1 MNRGAFKFVLAKD
14 KTLYIGLAHSDYHMD
29 ICGNLDRYQIRSAGY
44 LAYDG
49 VEEGKEEEEDSEEHI
64 WVANGKSEG
73 YGIGC
78 RFDDAIEIQKYLM
91 TISDSD
97 IAEQMNDNA
106 RLAIKIA

>member
-14 KTLYIGLAHSDYHMD
+14 KTLYIGFAHSDYHMD

-49 VEEGKEEEEDSEEHI
+49 IEEGKEEDSEEHI

-73 YGIGC
+73 YGFGC
-78 RFDDAIEIQKYLM
+78 RFADQIEIQNYLM
-91 TISDSD
+91 NLSDSD
-97 IAEQMNDNA
+97 IVEQMNDDA
-106 RLAIKIA
+106 RVAIKIA

>member
-1 MNRGAFKFVLAKD
+1 MSRGAFKFVLAKD

-49 VEEGKEEEEDSEEHI
+49 VEEGKEHI

-73 YGIGC
+73 YGIES
-78 RFDDAIEIQKYLM
+78 RFDDQIEIQNYLM
-91 TISDSD
+91 KFSDLD